1 MTEAIHHS
9 RVEPGHA
16 APPRR
21 VAVFGTCMGDFA
33 APGPVLAAVEVLR
46 RLGFKVDLPKDQTCC
61 GQPALNSGYPE
72 AARAVVGRTLDALAG
87 YDAVVTTAGSCAA
100 MLVAHAR
107 ELVGP
112 SDPRADVIDRVW
124 ELTQFLVAFGGD
136 LQLRLDATV
145 TYHDSCHMTRTLGER
160 SSPREVLGR
169 IEGLRLLEMRG
180 SDTCCGF
187 GGTFCAKFPDLSVAM
202 ADVKL
207 DQARATGAEY
217 LVSADPGCLMHLQAG
232 SLARGL
238 GLRTRH
244 VAELVRDAMR
254 AGGEQ

>member
-1 MTEAIHHS
+1 MTEATQGGL
-9 RVEPGHA
+9 VGPGRA
-16 APPRR
+16 DPPRR

-33 APGPVLAAVEVLR
+33 APGPVLAAVDVLQ
-46 RLGFKVDLPKDQTCC
+46 RLGFDVDLPADQGCC
-61 GQPALNSGYPE
+61 GQPALNSGYPD
-72 AARAVVGRTLDALAG
+72 AARQVVSASLRAFAG

-107 ELVGP
+107 ALLPAG
-112 SDPRADVIDRVW
+112 DPQADVIDRVW

-136 LQLRLDATV
+136 VRLRLDATV
-145 TYHDSCHMTRTLGER
+145 TYHDACHMTRTLGER
-160 SSPREVLGR
+160 SSPRAVLAR
-169 IEGLRLLEMRG
+169 IAGLRVLEMRG

-207 DQARATGAEY
+207 DQARATGADY
-217 LVSADPGCLMHLQAG
+217 LVSADPGCLMHLQAR

-238 GLRTRH
+238 GVRTRH
-244 VAELVRDAMR
+244 VAELVRDATP
-254 AGGEQ
+254 AGGR